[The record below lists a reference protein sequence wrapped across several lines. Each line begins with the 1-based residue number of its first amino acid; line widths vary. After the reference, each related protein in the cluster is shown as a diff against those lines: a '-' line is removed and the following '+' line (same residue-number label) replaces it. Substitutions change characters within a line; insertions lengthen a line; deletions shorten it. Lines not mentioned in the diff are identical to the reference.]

1 MPSSSA
7 PLSDGDAALPEEVP
21 ASAALVRR
29 ALGVAA
35 LVAVLALVVSVLPG
49 LQEVRDRFSRADP
62 AWLAVTFACVLA
74 SMLSYIAAVRGTLS
88 RRIGWRA
95 SWNLGMAEQGS
106 NVLLLPTGG
115 IGGPALGAVVM
126 RRAGVPSA
134 FASPRSAALFLL
146 TSGASFAAIAVAG
159 AATGLGLLPVGGA
172 SWVGT
177 LLPAAVAVAAV
188 GAVGALGRLSLTEP
202 SETQGLV
209 SRWVRRIETLLR
221 DGVQESVAL
230 LRSRDPLVIGGC
242 LGYLAFAIAALGAA
256 FQAFGGEGPPIGA
269 FVLAYTL
276 GQVGAL
282 IPTPGGVGGTEGG
295 LIGMFVVY
303 GTAAAPAAAAVL
315 AYRVF
320 QLGLPAL
327 LGLVAFGRIRRRLRD
342 DELTAAVAA
351 RFERESTP

>member
-1 MPSSSA
+1 MPASSA

-35 LVAVLALVVSVLPG
+35 LVAALALVVSVLPG

-106 NVLLLPTGG
+106 NVLLPTGG

-177 LLPAAVAVAAV
+177 LPPAAVAVAAV
-188 GAVGALGRLSLTEP
+188 AAVGALGRLSVTEP

-209 SRWVRRIETLLR
+209 ARWVRRIGALLR